1 VNSKPSKKVTKAP
14 MLAVNIKKGKILSMK
29 GSNFTITKY
38 LDSSSP
44 K

>member
-1 VNSKPSKKVTKAP
+1 VNSKSSKKVTKAP
-14 MLAVNIKKGKILSMK
+14 KLAVNIKKGKTLSMK
-29 GSNFTITKY
+29 GSDFTITKY